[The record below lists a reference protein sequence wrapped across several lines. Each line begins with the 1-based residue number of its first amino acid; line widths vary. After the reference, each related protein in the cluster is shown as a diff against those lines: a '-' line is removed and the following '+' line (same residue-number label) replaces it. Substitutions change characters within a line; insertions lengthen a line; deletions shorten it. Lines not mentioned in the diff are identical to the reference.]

1 MARSRTK
8 KHQSPQP
15 TRPFSRRGAHAS
27 DRPAP
32 PPGKIFAVRPG
43 KGITM
48 AAAADRH
55 RCYEVSVQAVDAEID
70 FVEDTFKDLRGR
82 RARIIR
88 EDFCGTANS
97 SCEWVRRRPA
107 NEAIGVDL
115 DEPTL
120 EWARNNSLAHLKPGQ
135 RDRVRLIRGDVT
147 TVRTPPVDAVLAM
160 NFSYY
165 CLKTR
170 DALRGYFQNVRR
182 ALTPD
187 GLFFMDCYGGSDSLR
202 EMKEKREITRDLT
215 YVWDQ
220 MRFAPITAEID
231 CAIHFHFR
239 DGSKM
244 RRAFEYHWRMW
255 TVAELREL
263 LAEAGFRRSTVYWE
277 GTEED
282 TGEGDG
288 VFTPNDHGEADLAWI
303 SYIVAEP

>member
-1 MARSRTK
+1 M
-8 KHQSPQP
+8 PV
-15 TRPFSRRGAHAS
+15 
-27 DRPAP
+27 P

-55 RCYEVSVQAVDAEID
+55 RCYEVSVQSVDAEVD
-70 FVEDTFKDLRGR
+70 FVDETFKDLRGR
-82 RARIIR
+82 KPRLMR

-97 SCEWVRRRPA
+97 SCEWVRRRPT
-107 NEAIGVDL
+107 NRAIGVDL

-120 EWARNNSLAHLKPGQ
+120 EWARANSLAHLKPAQ
-135 RDRVRLIRGDVT
+135 RKRITLLRGDVT
-147 TVRTPPVDAVLAM
+147 AVKTEPADVILAM

-165 CLKTR
+165 IFKTR
-170 DALRGYFQNVRR
+170 DSLRAYFRNVRR
-182 ALTPD
+182 SLAPD
-187 GLFFMDCYGGSDSLR
+187 GLFIMDSYGGSDAFK
-202 EMKEKREITRDLT
+202 EMVEKRPITRDMT

-220 MRFAPITAEID
+220 VSYAPVTGDIH

-255 TVAELREL
+255 TLPELREL
-263 LAEAGFRRSTVYWE
+263 LAEAGFRKSTVYWE

-288 VFTPNDHGEADLAWI
+288 DFQPSDTGDADLAWI
-303 SYIVAEP
+303 SYIVAER